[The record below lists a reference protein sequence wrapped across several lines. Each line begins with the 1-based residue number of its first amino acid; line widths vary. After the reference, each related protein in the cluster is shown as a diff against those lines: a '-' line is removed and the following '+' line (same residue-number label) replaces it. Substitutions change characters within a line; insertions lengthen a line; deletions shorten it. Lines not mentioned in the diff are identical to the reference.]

1 MRSIWLEIYICRPL
15 KQKILV
21 GQNRSYEEQV
31 KRREFEC
38 GIKAFL
44 LEHCHPWSLS
54 SCNVLKITD
63 VLKSQSAGN
72 CWCSANS
79 VYWGSKLVFVPSRQT
94 RPASKLIFVT
104 NFLIFLTFFSI
115 FYHYYY
121 HVCDNHVQPQN
132 QYLSQT
138 CKSIIDQANIQTSSI
153 LYICQKQVNRAYC
166 KNFNFSSFFKF
177 FKLLPWNVATQAL
190 EHILIMC
197 LFQSRC
203 FWIDLIQ

>member
-1 MRSIWLEIYICRPL
+1 MAFFSSSSIKSSLHNHAMSLFSFWWVYLSYNSQHYFHFSAAIYLIVNTYCLEFLKMDIFPNRCISIFMRSIWLEIYICRPL

-54 SCNVLKITD
+54 SCNVFKITD

-104 NFLIFLTFFSI
+104 NLQK
-115 FYHYYY
+115 YYRSSK
-121 HVCDNHVQPQN
+121 HSNLKHFI
-132 QYLSQT
+132 YLSE
-138 CKSIIDQANIQTSSI
+138 TSKQGV
-153 LYICQKQVNRAYC
+153 LQK
-166 KNFNFSSFFKF
+166 
-177 FKLLPWNVATQAL
+177 L
-190 EHILIMC
+190 
-197 LFQSRC
+197 
-203 FWIDLIQ
+203 

>member
-1 MRSIWLEIYICRPL
+1 MYFHFYAINLIGNTYCLEFFKMDIFPKRCISIFMRSIWLEIYICRPL

-54 SCNVLKITD
+54 SCNVFKITD

-104 NFLIFLTFFSI
+104 NFLIFLMFFSI
-115 FYHYYY
+115 FLSLLLSCVWQSRPASKSIFVTNLQKYYRSSK
-121 HVCDNHVQPQN
+121 HSNLKHFI
-132 QYLSQT
+132 YLSE
-138 CKSIIDQANIQTSSI
+138 TSKQGV
-153 LYICQKQVNRAYC
+153 LQK
-166 KNFNFSSFFKF
+166 
-177 FKLLPWNVATQAL
+177 L
-190 EHILIMC
+190 
-197 LFQSRC
+197 
-203 FWIDLIQ
+203 